1 MTSQIRKDEPML
13 RLLPHCW
20 RCGEIN
26 PPDTHYYLDHL
37 SKRFCTMR
45 CRLAYKAEM
54 QDWDEAP
61 EFHV

>member
-1 MTSQIRKDEPML
+1 MR
-13 RLLPHCW
+13 RLQPYCS

-26 PPDTHYYLDHL
+26 SANTHYYLDHL

-54 QDWDEAP
+54 QDWNEAP
-61 EFHV
+61 EFQV

>member
-1 MTSQIRKDEPML
+1 MQ
-13 RLLPHCW
+13 RLLPYCL

-26 PPDTHYYLDHL
+26 PPNTHYYLDHV

-54 QDWDEAP
+54 EDMNEAP
-61 EFHV
+61 ELRV